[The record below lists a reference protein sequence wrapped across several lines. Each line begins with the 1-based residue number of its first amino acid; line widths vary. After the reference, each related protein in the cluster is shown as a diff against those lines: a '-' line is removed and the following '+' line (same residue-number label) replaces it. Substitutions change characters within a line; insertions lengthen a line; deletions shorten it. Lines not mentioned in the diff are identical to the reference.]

1 MLVQNIFF
9 TQKFLFI
16 TLGLFSFRLSYAH
29 LVRDVTI
36 GDLDFRYVT
45 VKRKNIHEVA
55 RIKKILAQYAAINR
69 TKGSSKKSIN
79 TFSFFKLPKDPNR
92 RNVWIAKLKRAHL
105 PKDENLNV
113 CHEHFEEKCFQRDL
127 RVSYIFLIDCWQN
140 MFIASAKIPER
151 EGSTYHHPTFMGNCP
166 TNCHVFSLIYP
177 VDEFSFKQMM
187 TCGQSKTSSSYFCV
201 CCESRELGDRWS
213 SRLPCVTPVVE
224 TSSDKSC
231 S

>member
-16 TLGLFSFRLSYAH
+16 TLGLFSFRLFYAH

-166 TNCHVFSLIYP
+166 TNCHTFLVLSTQWMSSPSSKWWRVVSPRFHLLVF
-177 VDEFSFKQMM
+177 VFVMNQEN
-187 TCGQSKTSSSYFCV
+187 
-201 CCESRELGDRWS
+201 
-213 SRLPCVTPVVE
+213 
-224 TSSDKSC
+224 
-231 S
+231 